1 MNEWGAEGL
10 GGAVRCIGLWH
21 QKFRNLEQT
30 GPERETEREDFGV
43 SDNGARL
50 EGTHDLLTLTSSSH
64 VPWENLDL
72 VFSLEEE
79 EHRAV

>member
-1 MNEWGAEGL
+1 MNGGL
-10 GGAVRCIGLWH
+10 RVWVEQCAVLVYGIR
-21 QKFRNLEQT
+21 KFGKLERT

-50 EGTHDLLTLTSSSH
+50 EGTLDLLTLTSSSH

-72 VFSLEEE
+72 VSSLEEE